1 MASPLVKAIQATS
14 ERAAIYFNEQVCNKV
29 YFEGEL
35 IWERDIKPRSI
46 DDLEL
51 IVTKVSTE
59 QWYSARD
66 GVGASNY
73 SIPGTWNE
81 SGFNYH
87 KAYGKIVSNLVWLGA
102 TITCNAKYVGH
113 VDLTKLPDL
122 DLTEVKKIVIH
133 KYSGND
139 ETIILDGTNYSFDVT
154 DTATANGTQTQYFVE
169 ATGCAT
175 AGIKSIDYYYT
186 D

>member
-14 ERAAIYFNEQVCNKV
+14 DRAAIYFNEQICNKV
-29 YFEGEL
+29 FLQGEL
-35 IWERDIKPRSI
+35 IWERDIKPRPI

-51 IVTKVSTE
+51 IVTKVSTD

-73 SIPGTWNE
+73 STQSWNE

-87 KAYGKIVSNLVWLGA
+87 KAHGQIVPSLVWLGA
-102 TITCNAKYVGH
+102 TITCNAKYVSH

-133 KYSGND
+133 KYSGKD

-154 DTATANGTQTQYFVE
+154 DTASANVTQTQYFVA